1 MTMLLDG
8 YKHRKIVGIVFII
21 LCIAVLP
28 LYFSMP
34 ENTARYLV
42 GAVSTILGVVGLII
56 LFIDK

>member
-1 MTMLLDG
+1 MILDG
-8 YKHRKIVGIVFII
+8 YKHRKLVGIVFII

-34 ENTARYLV
+34 DNLPRFIV